1 MRMGAL
7 KGAQVDRQLKNRAR
21 LFRSDREARAVS
33 RVDLPQACFSKLSM
47 GNKRILLTN
56 DDGIGAPGLQALE
69 NALTAL
75 GEVTVVAPDSERSG
89 SSQALTLHRPL
100 RVKRLDDH
108 HFAVAGTPADTVI
121 LALYQLLP
129 EKPHLVVSGIN
140 PGGNLGENLIYSGT
154 VAAAQEAALHGVPSF
169 AISLVGRNPED
180 FSGAAGVAFQLAR
193 RILQEGLPLGIALNV
208 NVPRHEIRGVRL
220 TRQSQKI
227 SQNLVQEKKDPR
239 GQSYYWLDET
249 LPHRRVE
256 PDSDYAAIFEH
267 EVSITPLEVDRT
279 HHPSLNHLS
288 AWLPDLQKTFK
299 P

>member
-1 MRMGAL
+1 MKRRL
-7 KGAQVDRQLKNRAR
+7 ENRAR
-21 LFRSDREARAVS
+21 LFKPEREARTVS
-33 RVDLPQACFSKLSM
+33 QIDLPQSCFSNPSM

-69 NALTAL
+69 NALTPL
-75 GEVTVVAPDSERSG
+75 GDVTVAAPDSERSG
-89 SSQALTLHRPL
+89 SSQALTLHQPL
-100 RVKRLDDH
+100 RVKTLDDR
-108 HFAVAGTPADTVI
+108 HFAVGGTPADAVI

-129 EKPHLVVSGIN
+129 QKPHLVVSGIN

-154 VAAAQEAALHGVPSF
+154 VAAAQEAALHRVPSF

-193 RILQEGLPLGIALNV
+193 RILQEGLPPGIALNV

-227 SQNLVQEKKDPR
+227 SQNIVCEKKDPR
-239 GQSYYWLDET
+239 GKSYYWLDET

-256 PDSDYAAIFEH
+256 PESDYAAIFEN

-288 AWLPDLQKTFK
+288 AWLPDLQKTIK
-299 P
+299 R